1 MDCLR
6 SCYQAFSPSK
16 RATGSVAHND
26 DPHYSP
32 TVPDQDG
39 LQLHDRII
47 QNGTE
52 LLKNKIQGFIDVL
65 KCFFN

>member
-16 RATGSVAHND
+16 RGTGSVAHND
-26 DPHYSP
+26 EYSP
-32 TVPDQDG
+32 T
-39 LQLHDRII
+39 DRII
-47 QNGTE
+47 QNGTD

-65 KCFFN
+65 KFISSVTNL